1 MAAVVVNGISG
12 RRVRPIRV
20 ASKKV
25 FAQTETRAQRFRR
38 IARKTFIWTSALA
51 LLFMIVGAVSSVFFY
66 NHYAAI
72 VEKRVDA
79 GFWQTRAGMYAA
91 PYQIRKDQ
99 QASPDT
105 IVELLRRAGYIE
117 GNAEG
122 NTWSGS
128 FERTGNQLDITTS
141 NAYNLDLET
150 TTIKFTGNKIYEIR
164 HNGVLEDHYQI
175 EPEMLSGRS
184 ETKRA
189 KNHVLKFEEI
199 PEHLRNAIIAAE
211 DQRFFEHHG
220 LDPRGIGRALVTN
233 VTGGEIKQ
241 GGSTITQQLVK
252 NTFLTPERS
261 FTRKFAEAFLS
272 VAL

>member
-1 MAAVVVNGISG
+1 
-12 RRVRPIRV
+12 
-20 ASKKV
+20 
-25 FAQTETRAQRFRR
+25 
-38 IARKTFIWTSALA
+38 
-51 LLFMIVGAVSSVFFY
+51 
-66 NHYAAI
+66 
-72 VEKRVDA
+72 
-79 GFWQTRAGMYAA
+79 
-91 PYQIRKDQ
+91 
-99 QASPDT
+99 
-105 IVELLRRAGYIE
+105 
-117 GNAEG
+117 
-122 NTWSGS
+122 
-128 FERTGNQLDITTS
+128 
-141 NAYNLDLET
+141 
-150 TTIKFTGNKIYEIR
+150 
-164 HNGVLEDHYQI
+164 
-175 EPEMLSGRS
+175 MLSGRS

-272 VAL
+272 VLREQKAAFGWPRRGSAGNLCGRGRGLRGRRAA